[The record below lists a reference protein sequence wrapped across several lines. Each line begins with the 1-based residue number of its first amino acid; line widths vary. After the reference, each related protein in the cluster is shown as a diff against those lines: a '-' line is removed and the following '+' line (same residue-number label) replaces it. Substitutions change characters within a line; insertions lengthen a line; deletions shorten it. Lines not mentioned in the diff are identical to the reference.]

1 MTNSQKDSY
10 KKTISDLRQLLDKLE
25 AKIENDKQYSYL
37 CAKLAQIHHRLH
49 QGNPKADS
57 ELSLLDVPDSELDNY
72 FETMYP
78 DK

>member
-10 KKTISDLRQLLDKLE
+10 KRTINELKQLLNKLE
-25 AKIENDKQYSYL
+25 GKIDSDKTYAYL
-37 CAKLAQIHHRLH
+37 CAKLAQIHHRFH
-49 QGNPKADS
+49 QGNPNGDN
-57 ELSLLDVPDSELDNY
+57 ELSLLDVPDSQLDDY